1 MEKSFQ
7 KFAGYS
13 LILSAVLMTLTMVL
27 HPSGGD
33 IEHILKMAKVAI
45 IAHSLAIF
53 CLPFVAYGFYGL
65 TLTLQTPSKIS
76 LLGFMFC
83 CFALLAGMIA
93 ATINGLTL
101 PFFVI
106 KFPNETGQNL
116 EAMKLIINYG
126 SFINKPMDYIFI
138 GGLTLAIGIWSV
150 LIIQHNVFSKWLGYF
165 GIILVFL
172 AAIAILFNFNF
183 TNLFG
188 FRIYVFSMVSWIV
201 SAGWLMIKNDFL
213 RASV

>member
-13 LILSAVLMTLTMVL
+13 LILSSVLMTLTMIL

-45 IAHSLAIF
+45 TAHSLAIF

-65 TLTLQTPSKIS
+65 TMILQTPSKIS
-76 LLGFMFC
+76 LLGFIFC
-83 CFALLAGMIA
+83 CFGLVAGMIA

-101 PFFVI
+101 PSFVM

-116 EAMKLIINYG
+116 EAMKLILNYG
-126 SFINKPMDYIFI
+126 FFINKPMDYIFI
-138 GGLTLAIGIWSV
+138 GGLTLAIGIWSI
-150 LIIQHNVFSKWLGYF
+150 LIITSNIFSKWLGYF
-165 GIILVFL
+165 GIFLVLL
-172 AAIAILFNFNF
+172 ATIATLFSFNF

-188 FRIYVFSMVSWIV
+188 FRIYVFSLVSWV
-201 SAGWLMIKNDFL
+201 VLVGYMMTKK
-213 RASV
+213 